1 MAAMRGLVV
10 GLLVMIGSATAAAQA
25 PPAVIDPA
33 LCRTLTAHRPA
44 PDVEYT
50 PGVDVRGRPVAPA
63 DLPGSAG
70 TLPGLDRF
78 EMPVTAGFARRMGYA
93 VPPGLPLSAEFGRI
107 TIDGDRVLF
116 NGQPVGPTAR
126 AELYAVCRT
135 R

>member
-1 MAAMRGLVV
+1 MRGLAVAGLIIV
-10 GLLVMIGSATAAAQA
+10 GTATAAAQA
-25 PPAVIDPA
+25 PSAGVDPA

-78 EMPVTAGFARRMGYA
+78 EMPVTAAFARRMGYA
-93 VPPGLPLSAEFGRI
+93 VPPGLPLSTEFGRI

-116 NGQPVGPTAR
+116 NGQPLGPSAR
-126 AELYAVCRT
+126 AELHAVCRT